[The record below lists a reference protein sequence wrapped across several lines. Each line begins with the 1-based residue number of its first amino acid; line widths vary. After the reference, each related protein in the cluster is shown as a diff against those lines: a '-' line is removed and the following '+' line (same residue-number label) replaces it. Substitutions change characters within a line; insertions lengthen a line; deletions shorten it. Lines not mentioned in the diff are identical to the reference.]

1 MLMEDF
7 PRLKEFWNLIED
19 GIPAVVLTLGKKKAI
34 EDLTLKA
41 EGKETP
47 LNFKQLIV
55 PFLRLSSTK
64 TQQRVSGSF

>member
-19 GIPAVVLTLGKKKAI
+19 GIPAAVLTLGKKKAI

-41 EGKETP
+41 
-47 LNFKQLIV
+47 
-55 PFLRLSSTK
+55 
-64 TQQRVSGSF
+64 